1 MRTTTILA
9 MAVLG
14 CCCLVTDAFVIGSPY
29 GTNPNNPLIHRRQVP
44 GFGRQVIYN
53 PTRAIRGKA
62 IKSTQVKQVAP
73 ARPTPPAPQA
83 QKVHPPAPQAQKV
96 HPPAPQAQ
104 KVYPPAPQAQ
114 KVYPPATQTQ
124 NVYPPAPQPQYVVAN
139 GLPDHYGSQIDQGYD
154 TQPIHASNTN
164 TLRHQPFP
172 QNTIIIIKED
182 SPNPRGASAPAPA
195 SIVIDAPTPSH
206 ISLDPFSAPLPTDPF
221 SGAGQ
226 NFADPFSAPLPTDPF
241 SAAGPHFADPFSA
254 PLPTDPFS
262 AAGPHFADPFSALFP
277 ADPFFDPTTASA
289 DPFSLSNPVDPLAA
303 PTSAPAK
310 TAASPRVPIPEP
322 NSPAG
327 AASDLY
333 PGASQRGYD
342 ALDNMLRLNML
353 AEMELPHFG
362 GHHNLHQLAETL
374 GAPASKG
381 AAQYQDSKS
390 SSLGHQNQYDRLL
403 SQHLAEALDLPP
415 QQGHPASGAT
425 HNAPLANNPNVAVSQ
440 ASAASAPALAAEPAP
455 ESTAVQ
461 AASPAAKP
469 AGGPHGY
476 NPYDLYSMHL
486 REALDL
492 PPLPPMPRV

>member
-1 MRTTTILA
+1 MRAFIMLA

-29 GTNPNNPLIHRRQVP
+29 IINPYNQLINRRIQTP
-44 GFGRQVIYN
+44 RFGRQIIYN
-53 PTRAIRGKA
+53 PTKTLQRKA

-73 ARPTPPAPQA
+73 ARPTPQAPQT
-83 QKVHPPAPQAQKV
+83 
-96 HPPAPQAQ
+96 Q
-104 KVYPPAPQAQ
+104 KVYPPAPQTQ
-114 KVYPPATQTQ
+114 KVYPPAPQTQNVYPLAPQTQNVYPRGPQTQKVYPPAPQTQNIYPPAPQAQNVYPPAPQAQNVYPPAPQTQ

-139 GLPDHYGSQIDQGYD
+139 GLPDHYGSQTEQGYD
-154 TQPIHASNTN
+154 TQPIRASNRN
-164 TLRHQPFP
+164 TPRHQPFP

-182 SPNPRGASAPAPA
+182 TPNPRGVSAPAQA
-195 SIVIDAPTPSH
+195 QAPFAPSPSQ
-206 ISLDPFSAPLPTDPF
+206 ISLGPFSATGP
-221 SGAGQ
+221 
-226 NFADPFSAPLPTDPF
+226 NFADPFSAP
-241 SAAGPHFADPFSA
+241 
-254 PLPTDPFS
+254 
-262 AAGPHFADPFSALFP
+262 FP
-277 ADPFFDPTTASA
+277 ADSFPRS
-289 DPFSLSNPVDPLAA
+289 PVDPLAA

-310 TAASPRVPIPEP
+310 TAASPRVPIQEP

-327 AASDLY
+327 AASRLY
-333 PGASQRGYD
+333 PGASQRGYE
-342 ALDNMLRLNML
+342 ALNNMMRLNML

-415 QQGHPASGAT
+415 QQGR
-425 HNAPLANNPNVAVSQ
+425 Q
-440 ASAASAPALAAEPAP
+440 AAP
-455 ESTAVQ
+455 EPTAEQ
-461 AASPAAKP
+461 AASPAAKA

-476 NPYDLYSMHL
+476 NPHDLYSMHL

-492 PPLPPMPRV
+492 PPKPSVPRV

>member
-29 GTNPNNPLIHRRQVP
+29 GINPYIQLINRRQIP
-44 GFGRQVIYN
+44 RFGRQVIYN

-73 ARPTPPAPQA
+73 ARPAPQA
-83 QKVHPPAPQAQKV
+83 QKVY
-96 HPPAPQAQ
+96 PPAPQAQ
-104 KVYPPAPQAQ
+104 KVYVPAPQAQ

-154 TQPIHASNTN
+154 TQPIHASNRN

-182 SPNPRGASAPAPA
+182 SPNPRGASAPAQAQAPLAPAPA
-195 SIVIDAPTPSH
+195 SIVIDAPTP
-206 ISLDPFSAPLPTDPF
+206 
-221 SGAGQ
+221 
-226 NFADPFSAPLPTDPF
+226 TDPF
-241 SAAGPHFADPFSA
+241 SAAGPNFADPFNA
-254 PLPTDPFS
+254 P
-262 AAGPHFADPFSALFP
+262 FP

-310 TAASPRVPIPEP
+310 TAASPQVPIPEP

-327 AASDLY
+327 AASGLY

-342 ALDNMLRLNML
+342 ALDNMLRLSML
-353 AEMELPHFG
+353 AEMELPHYG

-374 GAPASKG
+374 GAPASRG
-381 AAQYQDSKS
+381 AAQYQASKS
-390 SSLGHQNQYDRLL
+390 SSLGHQNQYDRLF

-440 ASAASAPALAAEPAP
+440 AAAAAAAPA
-455 ESTAVQ
+455 AVK

-492 PPLPPMPRV
+492 PPMPPMPRV